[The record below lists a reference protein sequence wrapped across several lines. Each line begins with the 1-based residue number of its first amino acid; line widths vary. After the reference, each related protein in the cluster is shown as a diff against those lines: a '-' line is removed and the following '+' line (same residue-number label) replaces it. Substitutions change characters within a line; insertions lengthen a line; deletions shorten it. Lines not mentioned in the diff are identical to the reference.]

1 MTARTALIDGAVGVV
16 VAPSGRLMLVLV
28 VTIANG
34 KITGV
39 DVVADPERLGSR
51 NWRCWTEQPAD
62 KIRQTKNRIPAPAGT
77 VGESVVNLSTVR
89 PRASGDSALRE
100 SMFQLG
106 SNSTTA
112 LNPKSPLA
120 VCSRARAKH
129 PAWPSAFGTAASRPA
144 RSREPSPSASN
155 DGCLHAAASP
165 VRLQV
170 PTGNSWQPP

>member
-62 KIRQTKNRIPAPAGT
+62 KIRQTKNPDPRPRGD
-77 VGESVVNLSTVR
+77 GRRERRESLNRSSPRKRGLSTARIYVSVGIEQHDGAQSQVSSCEELSGTSET
-89 PRASGDSALRE
+89 PCMAIGFWDGGVASGTIA
-100 SMFQLG
+100 G
-106 SNSTTA
+106 
-112 LNPKSPLA
+112 A
-120 VCSRARAKH
+120 VT
-129 PAWPSAFGTAASRPA
+129 FGL
-144 RSREPSPSASN
+144 E
-155 DGCLHAAASP
+155 
-165 VRLQV
+165 
-170 PTGNSWQPP
+170 